1 MHRPRWLYSEE
12 NAPVLESGNGLIR
25 WILLVL
31 KTFDWFRILC
41 QVHCTDF
48 RCNVK
53 FVLYQFELFN
63 GWEWKKWITS
73 SQAER
78 LSEIRNYCIYIC
90 IHALL
95 MVWNVNENFLDENVL
110 IIKYF
115 IIYLLPQ
122 ISTWFW
128 LCMTFTDLAKRKWNT
143 LGKHF
148 VSVSACYEKENKWHE
163 FW

>member
-78 LSEIRNYCIYIC
+78 LSEIRNYCIYILHSCSADGLKCKWKLPWWKC
-90 IHALL
+90 IDYQIFYNLFASA
-95 MVWNVNENFLDENVL
+95 NFYLVL
-110 IIKYF
+110 VMYDFYWSGKEKVKYF
-115 IIYLLPQ
+115 RQ
-122 ISTWFW
+122 TFC
-128 LCMTFTDLAKRKWNT
+128 LCIGVLWKRK
-143 LGKHF
+143 
-148 VSVSACYEKENKWHE
+148 
-163 FW
+163 